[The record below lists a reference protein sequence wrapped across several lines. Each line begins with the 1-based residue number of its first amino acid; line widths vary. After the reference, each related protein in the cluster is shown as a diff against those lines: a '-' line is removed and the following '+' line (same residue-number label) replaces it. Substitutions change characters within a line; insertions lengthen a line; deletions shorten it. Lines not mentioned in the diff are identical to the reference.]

1 MANTIVENKKALF
14 DFIIEEQIEA
24 GISLRGWEVKS
35 LRDNRGH
42 IKESYAIL
50 RKNEVFLIG
59 AHFSPLQQ
67 TKLREDSEITRS
79 RKLLL
84 NKKEISKLTRLIQ
97 QK

>member
-42 IKESYAIL
+42 IKESFERIRAQTEFCI
-50 RKNEVFLIG
+50 RPQPLI
-59 AHFSPLQQ
+59 
-67 TKLREDSEITRS
+67 
-79 RKLLL
+79 
-84 NKKEISKLTRLIQ
+84 
-97 QK
+97 